1 MADEQ
6 ITVSR
11 APLDLTRISVDGYAF
26 SFLLSLALL
35 EYVWAHFAHIALID
49 LSAGLFLIL
58 APLAFGL
65 VLEITGRAQRIA
77 QTSYYL
83 SLWLGKVT
91 IGVTFSYLCTTLAFP
106 LLDDTFSKIDS
117 ALGFNWLDWFNF
129 VQAHPR
135 FHQALALAY
144 RSLIPQAFI
153 AVAFFSHAE
162 RTARARELW
171 WTAMI
176 ALLICCIVSGFLPA
190 LGAYYY
196 NQTAI
201 ERASSEIAEILSLR
215 DGATPFVSVMMAK
228 GLIAFPSFH
237 MVGVIL
243 LTHAYRHST
252 RIFPAVVCLNGLMM
266 LSLPTQ
272 GGHYLI
278 DIIGGALVAVFAIFV
293 FRKWVR

>member
-1 MADEQ
+1 
-6 ITVSR
+6 
-11 APLDLTRISVDGYAF
+11 VDSYAF
-26 SFLLSLALL
+26 LLLLSLALL

-49 LSAGLFLIL
+49 ISAGLILIL
-58 APLAFGL
+58 APLVCGL
-65 VLEITGRAQRIA
+65 VLEITGHAQRIA

-91 IGVTFSYLCTTLAFP
+91 IGVTFSYLCATLAFP
-106 LLDDTFSKIDS
+106 LLDGTFAKIDS
-117 ALGFNWLDWFNF
+117 ALGFNWPHWFNF
-129 VQAHPR
+129 VQAHPA
-135 FHQALALAY
+135 FHQTLAFAY
-144 RSLIPQAFI
+144 QSLIPQTFI

-176 ALLICCIVSGFLPA
+176 ALLICCVISGFLPA
-190 LGAYYY
+190 LGAYHY
-196 NQTAI
+196 NQTAV
-201 ERASSEIAEILSLR
+201 ERASSEIVEIVALR
-215 DGATPFVSVMMAK
+215 DGATPLLSVMMVK

-243 LTHAYRHST
+243 LTYVYRHSK
-252 RIFPAVVCLNGLMM
+252 RIFPAVVCLNCLMT

-278 DIIGGALVAVFAIFV
+278 DIIGGAFVAIFAIFV
-293 FRKWVR
+293 FCKWIR